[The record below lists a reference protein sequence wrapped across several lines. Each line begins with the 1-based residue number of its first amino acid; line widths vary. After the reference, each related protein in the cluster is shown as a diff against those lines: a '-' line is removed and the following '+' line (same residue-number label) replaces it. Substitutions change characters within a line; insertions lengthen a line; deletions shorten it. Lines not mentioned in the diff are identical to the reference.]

1 MDGKRQKVLALPWAV
16 MSHPDR
22 WVRAERKTAAETG
35 GQVGLRVVFRKDITE
50 AKKTE

>member
-1 MDGKRQKVLALPWAV
+1 

-22 WVRAERKTAAETG
+22 WVRAEGKTEAETG
-35 GQVGLRVVFRKDITE
+35 GQVGLRDVFRKDITE

>member
-1 MDGKRQKVLALPWAV
+1 

-22 WVRAERKTAAETG
+22 WVRAEGKTGAETG
-35 GQVGLRVVFRKDITE
+35 GQVGLRDVFRKDITE